1 MFKSYLPAKFNTW
14 FIAFQVISLIFRSY
28 HLLTILLSIH
38 FVLYVLFRKKPN
50 RFRDDP
56 VITTGVVFSP
66 CNGNI
71 IAINYKEDTTQVV
84 ISILPWNEMGIFLP
98 LSSEVKNLWRTKNKV
113 TLELESRNDLIELHF
128 IRRFFWFW
136 PELIV
141 MAGDKGSRQV
151 NIGFFPLGGKVV
163 LSIPKK
169 YEILIKDSKKVIA
182 GETLIAVLPEKA

>member
-14 FIAFQVISLIFRSY
+14 FIFFQVLALLFRSY
-28 HLLTILLSIH
+28 HLLVILLSTH
-38 FVLYVLFRKKPN
+38 LFLYVLFRKKPN
-50 RFRDDP
+50 RFRDNP
-56 VITTGVVFSP
+56 VATTGVIFSP

-71 IAINYKEDTTQVV
+71 IAINYKEEV
-84 ISILPWNEMGIFLP
+84 IQIVLAIMPWNEMGIFLP
-98 LSSEVKNLWRTKNKV
+98 LSSEIKNLWRSRNKV
-113 TLELESRNDLIELHF
+113 TLELENKNELIELYF
-128 IRRFFWFW
+128 IRRLFGFW

-141 MAGDKGSRQV
+141 MAGDKGGRQV

-182 GETLIAVLPEKA
+182 GETLIAVLPEKI